1 MAVPNELKRYID
13 TILKDLKVT
22 NSIANG
28 TRLPGSEIG
37 VNSLISGTNNA
48 AQAPHSA
55 AIGSNNEVS
64 KEANSAVALG
74 EGTKAY
80 SDFQLVHGK
89 FNDLDANNIY
99 AHIVGGGKYNE
110 PKNIYTLDW
119 EGNAEFAGSIK
130 TNAVPETNNSL
141 INLEYFNSNIPIKF
155 FPYTELDD
163 KTVNICV
170 NDLDPYTIYKVKMER
185 PYTKVNFV
193 TRVNGMDVIF
203 LSSDSSI
210 NKYNMFVSSKTD
222 TTMTFIVN
230 SVIYEIDLIT
240 GRVIKKYDSAFAGP
254 GTGGEGGS
262 ITDLIDDNAIID
274 PNKTWSSKKLTD
286 EFGKLAT
293 ALSGVFAKVNVENNS
308 IVFYNNDNVEL
319 SRINTLDL
327 LSSTQGYPGQILS
340 IDSDGNTIWIDKPE
354 SGGGVGSL
362 SDLPYSNPAYPNIT
376 NAQQAFDE
384 LLYTAPSIN
393 SFTSVP
399 SVREYEIGSTIIA
412 PITFNWSLNKAVV
425 NQTISDIGN
434 IPVGTF
440 AAQYN
445 TSITSNKTFTL
456 TVSDNKNK
464 TATRSITFSFMYPKY
479 YGAVVEP
486 DIYDNDFILNLS
498 GYKLASSK
506 NGTFNV
512 NAGTNE
518 YIYFCIPTKWGTP
531 TFNVGGFDGGFFKVA
546 EINFT
551 NKSGHTEPYS
561 IWRSDNLSL
570 GSQSVT
576 VK

>member
-1 MAVPNELKRYID
+1 
-13 TILKDLKVT
+13 
-22 NSIANG
+22 
-28 TRLPGSEIG
+28 
-37 VNSLISGTNNA
+37 
-48 AQAPHSA
+48 
-55 AIGSNNEVS
+55 
-64 KEANSAVALG
+64 
-74 EGTKAY
+74 
-80 SDFQLVHGK
+80 
-89 FNDLDANNIY
+89 
-99 AHIVGGGKYNE
+99 
-110 PKNIYTLDW
+110 
-119 EGNAEFAGSIK
+119 
-130 TNAVPETNNSL
+130 
-141 INLEYFNSNIPIKF
+141 
-155 FPYTELDD
+155 
-163 KTVNICV
+163 
-170 NDLDPYTIYKVKMER
+170 MER

-193 TRVNGMDVIF
+193 TRVDGMDVIF

-262 ITDLIDDNAIID
+262 ITDLIDDNAIIN

-293 ALSGVFAKVNVENNS
+293 ALSGVFAKVNVENNN

-340 IDSDGNTIWIDKPE
+340 IDSDGNTIWVDKPE

-440 AAQYN
+440 TAQYN

>member
-163 KTVNICV
+163 KTVSICV

-286 EFGKLAT
+286 EFGKLTT
-293 ALSGVFAKVNVENNS
+293 ALNGAFAKANIENNN

-319 SRINTLDL
+319 SRINILDL
-327 LSSTQGYPGQILS
+327 LSSTSGYPGQILS
-340 IDSDGNTIWIDKPE
+340 IDSDGNTIWVDKPE
-354 SGGGVGSL
+354 SGGVDNL
-362 SDLPYSNPAYPNIT
+362 SDLPYSNPSYPNIT

-384 LLYTAPSIN
+384 LLYTAPSIV

-399 SVREYEIGSTIIA
+399 SVREYEIGSVIIA
-412 PITFNWSLNKAVV
+412 PITFNWSLNKTVV
-425 NQTISDIGN
+425 SQVISDIGN

-440 AAQYN
+440 TTKYN
-445 TSITSNKTFTL
+445 NSIASNKTFTL
-456 TVSDNKNK
+456 TVSDNKNN

-486 DIYDNDFILNLS
+486 DVYDNDFILNLS
-498 GYKLASSK
+498 GYKLASSR

-518 YIYFCIPTKWGTP
+518 YIYFCIPIKWGTP

-551 NKSGHTEPYS
+551 NNSGHTEPYS

-570 GSQSVT
+570 GSQTIT

>member
-28 TRLPGSEIG
+28 TRLPGSEVG

-163 KTVNICV
+163 KTVSICV

-240 GRVIKKYDSAFAGP
+240 GRVIKKYDNAFAGP

-286 EFGKLAT
+286 EFGKLTT
-293 ALSGVFAKVNVENNS
+293 ALNGAFTKANIENNS

-319 SRINTLDL
+319 SRINILDL
-327 LSSTQGYPGQILS
+327 LSSTPGYPGQILS

-354 SGGGVGSL
+354 SGGVDNL
-362 SDLPYSNPAYPNIT
+362 SDLPYSNPSYPNIT

-384 LLYTAPSIN
+384 LLYTAPSII

-399 SVREYEIGSTIIA
+399 SVREYEIGSVIIA
-412 PITFNWSLNKAVV
+412 PIIFNWSLNKTVV
-425 NQTISDIGN
+425 NQAISNIGN

-440 AAQYN
+440 TTKYN
-445 TSITSNKTFTL
+445 NSIASNKTFTL
-456 TVSDNKNK
+456 TVSDNKNN
-464 TATRSITFSFMYPKY
+464 TATRSITFSFLYPKY

-518 YIYFCIPTKWGTP
+518 YIYFCIPIKWGTP

-551 NKSGHTEPYS
+551 NNSGHTEPYS

>member
-1 MAVPNELKRYID
+1 MAIPNELKRYID

-28 TRLPGSEIG
+28 TRLPGSEVG

-163 KTVNICV
+163 KTVSICV

-193 TRVNGMDVIF
+193 TRVNGMNVIF

-240 GRVIKKYDSAFAGP
+240 GRVIKKYDNAFAGP

-286 EFGKLAT
+286 EFGKLTT
-293 ALSGVFAKVNVENNS
+293 ALNGAFTKANIENNN

-354 SGGGVGSL
+354 SGGVDNL
-362 SDLPYSNPAYPNIT
+362 SDLPYSNPSYPNIT

-384 LLYTAPSIN
+384 LLYTAPSII

-399 SVREYEIGSTIIA
+399 SVREYEIGSVIIA
-412 PITFNWSLNKAVV
+412 PIIFNWSLNKTVV
-425 NQTISDIGN
+425 SQVVSDIGN

-440 AAQYN
+440 TTKYN
-445 TSITSNKTFTL
+445 TSINSNKTFTL
-456 TVSDNKNK
+456 TVSDNKNN

-551 NKSGHTEPYS
+551 NNSGHTEPYS

>member
-141 INLEYFNSNIPIKF
+141 INLEYFNSNVPIKF

-163 KTVNICV
+163 KTVSICV

-240 GRVIKKYDSAFAGP
+240 GRVIKKYDNAFAGP

-286 EFGKLAT
+286 EFGKLTT
-293 ALSGVFAKVNVENNS
+293 ALNGAFAKANIENNN

-319 SRINTLDL
+319 SRINIFDL
-327 LSSTQGYPGQILS
+327 LSSTPGYPGQIHS

-354 SGGGVGSL
+354 SGGVDNL
-362 SDLPYSNPAYPNIT
+362 SDLPYSNPSYPNIT

-399 SVREYEIGSTIIA
+399 SVREYEIGSVIIA
-412 PITFNWSLNKAVV
+412 PIIFNWSLNKTVV
-425 NQTISDIGN
+425 NQVISDIGN

-440 AAQYN
+440 TTKYN
-445 TSITSNKTFTL
+445 NSIASNKTFTL
-456 TVSDNKNK
+456 TVSDNKNN
-464 TATRSITFSFMYPKY
+464 TATRSITFSFLYPKY

-486 DIYDNDFILNLS
+486 DVYDNDFILNLS
-498 GYKLASSK
+498 GYKLASSR

-518 YIYFCIPTKWGTP
+518 YIYFCIPIKWGTP

-551 NKSGHTEPYS
+551 NNSGHTEPYS

-570 GSQSVT
+570 GSQTVT

>member
-28 TRLPGSEIG
+28 TRLPGSEVG

-119 EGNAEFAGSIK
+119 EGNAEFAGSVK

-286 EFGKLAT
+286 EFGKLTT
-293 ALSGVFAKVNVENNS
+293 ALNGAFTKANIENNN
-308 IVFYNNDNVEL
+308 IVFYNNNNVEL
-319 SRINTLDL
+319 SRINILDL
-327 LSSTQGYPGQILS
+327 LSSTPGYPGQILS
-340 IDSDGNTIWIDKPE
+340 IDSDGNTIWVDKPE
-354 SGGGVGSL
+354 SGGVDNL
-362 SDLPYSNPAYPNIT
+362 SDLPYSNPSYPNIT

-384 LLYTAPSIN
+384 LLYTAPSII

-399 SVREYEIGSTIIA
+399 SVREYEIGSVIIA
-412 PITFNWSLNKAVV
+412 PVTFNWSLNKTVV

-440 AAQYN
+440 TAKYN
-445 TSITSNKTFTL
+445 TSIASNKTFTL
-456 TVSDNKNK
+456 TVSDNKNN
-464 TATRSITFSFMYPKY
+464 TATRSITFSFLYPKY

-486 DIYDNDFILNLS
+486 DVYDNDFILNLS
-498 GYKLASSK
+498 GYRLASSR

-518 YIYFCIPTKWGTP
+518 YIYFCIPIKWGTP

-551 NKSGHTEPYS
+551 NNSGHTEPYS

>member
-1 MAVPNELKRYID
+1 MAIPNELKRYID

-193 TRVNGMDVIF
+193 TRVNGMDIIF

-240 GRVIKKYDSAFAGP
+240 GRVIKKYDNAFAGP

-293 ALSGVFAKVNVENNS
+293 ALSGVFAKVNVENNN

-319 SRINTLDL
+319 SRINILDL
-327 LSSTQGYPGQILS
+327 LSSTPGYPGQILS
-340 IDSDGNTIWIDKPE
+340 IDSDGNTIWVDKPE
-354 SGGGVGSL
+354 SGGVDNL
-362 SDLPYSNPAYPNIT
+362 SDLPYSNPSYPNIT

-384 LLYTAPSIN
+384 LLYTAPSII

-399 SVREYEIGSTIIA
+399 SVREYEIGSVIIA
-412 PITFNWSLNKAVV
+412 PVTFNWSLNKTVV

-440 AAQYN
+440 TAKYN
-445 TSITSNKTFTL
+445 TSIASNKTFTL
-456 TVSDNKNK
+456 TVSDNKNN
-464 TATRSITFSFMYPKY
+464 TATKSITFSFLYPKY

-486 DIYDNDFILNLS
+486 DVYDNDFILNLS
-498 GYKLASSK
+498 GYKLASSR

-518 YIYFCIPTKWGTP
+518 YIYFCIPIKWGTP
-531 TFNVGGFDGGFFKVA
+531 TFNVGGVDGGFFKVA

-551 NKSGHTEPYS
+551 NNSGHTEPYS

>member
-28 TRLPGSEIG
+28 TRLPGSEVG

-163 KTVNICV
+163 KTVSICV

-286 EFGKLAT
+286 EFGKLTT
-293 ALSGVFAKVNVENNS
+293 ALNGAFAKANIENNN
-308 IVFYNNDNVEL
+308 IVFYNNNNVEL
-319 SRINTLDL
+319 SRINIFNL
-327 LSSTQGYPGQILS
+327 LSSVPGYPGQILS
-340 IDSDGNTIWIDKPE
+340 IDSDGNTIWVDKPE
-354 SGGGVGSL
+354 SGGVDNL
-362 SDLPYSNPAYPNIT
+362 SDLPYSNPSYPNIT

-440 AAQYN
+440 TAQYN

-518 YIYFCIPTKWGTP
+518 YIYFCIPIKWGTP

-551 NKSGHTEPYS
+551 NNSGHTEPYS

>member
-28 TRLPGSEIG
+28 TRLPGSEVG

-163 KTVNICV
+163 KTVSICV

-240 GRVIKKYDSAFAGP
+240 GRVIKKYDNAFAGP

-286 EFGKLAT
+286 EFGKLTT
-293 ALSGVFAKVNVENNS
+293 ALNGAFTKANIENNS
-308 IVFYNNDNVEL
+308 IIFYNNDNVEL

-327 LSSTQGYPGQILS
+327 LSSTSGYPGQILS

-354 SGGGVGSL
+354 SGGVDNL
-362 SDLPYSNPAYPNIT
+362 SDLPYSNPSYPNIT

-384 LLYTAPSIN
+384 LLYTAPSII

-399 SVREYEIGSTIIA
+399 SVREYEIGSVIIA
-412 PITFNWSLNKAVV
+412 PIIFNWSLNKTVV
-425 NQTISDIGN
+425 NQAISNIGN

-440 AAQYN
+440 TTKYN
-445 TSITSNKTFTL
+445 NSIASNKTFTL
-456 TVSDNKNK
+456 TVSDNKNN
-464 TATRSITFSFMYPKY
+464 TATRSITFSFLYPKY

-486 DIYDNDFILNLS
+486 NVYDNDFILNLS
-498 GYKLASSK
+498 GYKLASSR

-518 YIYFCIPTKWGTP
+518 YIYFCIPIKWGTP

>member
-37 VNSLISGTNNA
+37 VDSLISGTNNA

-155 FPYTELDD
+155 FPYTYLDD
-163 KTVNICV
+163 NTISICV

-240 GRVIKKYDSAFAGP
+240 GRVIKKYDNAFAGP

-286 EFGKLAT
+286 EFGKLTT
-293 ALSGVFAKVNVENNS
+293 ALNGAFTKANIENNN

-319 SRINTLDL
+319 SRINIFDL
-327 LSSTQGYPGQILS
+327 LSSTPGYPGQILS
-340 IDSDGNTIWIDKPE
+340 IDSDGNTIWVDKPE
-354 SGGGVGSL
+354 SGGVDNL
-362 SDLPYSNPAYPNIT
+362 SDLPYSNPSYPNIT

-384 LLYTAPSIN
+384 LLYTAPSII

-399 SVREYEIGSTIIA
+399 SVREYEIGSVVIA
-412 PITFNWSLNKAVV
+412 PIIFNWSLNKTVV
-425 NQTISDIGN
+425 NQAISNIGN

-440 AAQYN
+440 TTKYN
-445 TSITSNKTFTL
+445 NSIASNKTFTL
-456 TVSDNKNK
+456 TVSDNKNN
-464 TATRSITFSFMYPKY
+464 TATRSITFSFLYPKY

-486 DIYDNDFILNLS
+486 DVYDNDFILNLS
-498 GYKLASSK
+498 GYKLASSR

-518 YIYFCIPTKWGTP
+518 YIYFCIPIKWGTP

-551 NKSGHTEPYS
+551 NNSGHTEPYS

>member
-28 TRLPGSEIG
+28 TRLPGSEVG

-163 KTVNICV
+163 KTVSICV

-240 GRVIKKYDSAFAGP
+240 GRVIKKYDNAFAGP

-286 EFGKLAT
+286 EFGKLTT
-293 ALSGVFAKVNVENNS
+293 ALNGAFAKANIENNN

-319 SRINTLDL
+319 SRINILDL
-327 LSSTQGYPGQILS
+327 LSSTPGYPGQILS
-340 IDSDGNTIWIDKPE
+340 IDSDGNTIWVDKPE
-354 SGGGVGSL
+354 SGGVDNL
-362 SDLPYSNPAYPNIT
+362 SDLPYSNPSYPNIT

-384 LLYTAPSIN
+384 LLYTAPSII

-399 SVREYEIGSTIIA
+399 SVREYEIGSVIIA
-412 PITFNWSLNKAVV
+412 PIIFNWSLNKTVV
-425 NQTISDIGN
+425 SQAISNIGN

-440 AAQYN
+440 TAKYN
-445 TSITSNKTFTL
+445 TSIASNKTFTL
-456 TVSDNKNK
+456 TVLDNKNN
-464 TATRSITFSFMYPKY
+464 TATKSITFSFLYPKY

-486 DIYDNDFILNLS
+486 DVYDNDFILNLS
-498 GYKLASSK
+498 GYRLASSR

-512 NAGTNE
+512 NADTNE

-551 NKSGHTEPYS
+551 NNSGHTEPYS

>member
-1 MAVPNELKRYID
+1 MAIPNELKRYID

-193 TRVNGMDVIF
+193 TRVDGMDVIF

-240 GRVIKKYDSAFAGP
+240 GRVIKKYDNAFAGP

-286 EFGKLAT
+286 EFGKLVT
-293 ALSGVFAKVNVENNS
+293 ALNGAFAKANIENNN

-319 SRINTLDL
+319 SRINIFDL
-327 LSSTQGYPGQILS
+327 LSSEPGYPGQILS
-340 IDSDGNTIWIDKPE
+340 IDSDGNTIWVDKPE
-354 SGGGVGSL
+354 SGGVDNL
-362 SDLPYSNPAYPNIT
+362 SDLPYSNPSYPNIT

-384 LLYTAPSIN
+384 LLYTAPSIV

-399 SVREYEIGSTIIA
+399 SVREYEIGSVIIA
-412 PITFNWSLNKAVV
+412 PIVFNWSLNKTVV
-425 NQTISDIGN
+425 NQVISDIGN

-440 AAQYN
+440 TAKYN
-445 TSITSNKTFTL
+445 NSIASNKTFTL

>member
-28 TRLPGSEIG
+28 TRLPGSEVG

-163 KTVNICV
+163 KTVSICV

-286 EFGKLAT
+286 EFGKLTT
-293 ALSGVFAKVNVENNS
+293 ALNGAFAKANIENNN

-319 SRINTLDL
+319 SRINILDL
-327 LSSTQGYPGQILS
+327 LSSTSGYPGQILS
-340 IDSDGNTIWIDKPE
+340 IDSDGNTIWVDKPE
-354 SGGGVGSL
+354 SGGVDNL
-362 SDLPYSNPAYPNIT
+362 SDLPYSNPSYPNIT

-384 LLYTAPSIN
+384 LLYTAPSIV

-399 SVREYEIGSTIIA
+399 SVREYEIGSVIIA
-412 PITFNWSLNKAVV
+412 PITFNWSLNKTVV
-425 NQTISDIGN
+425 SQVISDIGN

-440 AAQYN
+440 TTKYN
-445 TSITSNKTFTL
+445 NSIASNKTFTL
-456 TVSDNKNK
+456 TVSDNKNN

-486 DIYDNDFILNLS
+486 DVYDNDFILNLS
-498 GYKLASSK
+498 GYKLASSR

-518 YIYFCIPTKWGTP
+518 YIYFCIPIKWGTP

-551 NKSGHTEPYS
+551 NNSGHTEPYS
-561 IWRSDNLSL
+561 IWRSDNPSL

>member
-1 MAVPNELKRYID
+1 MAIPNELKRYID

-141 INLEYFNSNIPIKF
+141 INLEYFNSNVPIKF

-163 KTVNICV
+163 KTVSICV

-240 GRVIKKYDSAFAGP
+240 GRVIKKYDNAFAGP

-286 EFGKLAT
+286 EFGKLTT
-293 ALSGVFAKVNVENNS
+293 ALNGAFTKANIENNN

-319 SRINTLDL
+319 SRINILDL
-327 LSSTQGYPGQILS
+327 LSSTPGYPGQILS
-340 IDSDGNTIWIDKPE
+340 IDSDGNTIWVDKPE
-354 SGGGVGSL
+354 SGGVDNL
-362 SDLPYSNPAYPNIT
+362 SDLPYSNPSYPNIT

-440 AAQYN
+440 TAQYN

-464 TATRSITFSFMYPKY
+464 TATKSITFSFMYPKY

-518 YIYFCIPTKWGTP
+518 YIYFCIPIKWGTP

-551 NKSGHTEPYS
+551 NNSGHIEPYS

>member
-1 MAVPNELKRYID
+1 MAIPNELKRYID

-240 GRVIKKYDSAFAGP
+240 GRVIKKYDNAFAGP

-286 EFGKLAT
+286 EFGKLTT
-293 ALSGVFAKVNVENNS
+293 ALNGAFTKANIENNN

-319 SRINTLDL
+319 SRINILDL
-327 LSSTQGYPGQILS
+327 LSSTPGYPGQILS

-354 SGGGVGSL
+354 SGGVDNL
-362 SDLPYSNPAYPNIT
+362 SDLPYSNPSYPNIT

-384 LLYTAPSIN
+384 LLYTAPSIV

-399 SVREYEIGSTIIA
+399 SVREYEIGSVIIA
-412 PITFNWSLNKAVV
+412 PVIFNWSLNKTVV
-425 NQTISDIGN
+425 NQVISDIGN

-440 AAQYN
+440 TAKYN
-445 TSITSNKTFTL
+445 NSIASNKTFTL
-456 TVSDNKNK
+456 TVSDNKNN
-464 TATRSITFSFMYPKY
+464 TATKSITFSFLYPKY

-486 DIYDNDFILNLS
+486 DVYDNDFILNLS
-498 GYKLASSK
+498 GYKLASSR

-512 NAGTNE
+512 NADTNE
-518 YIYFCIPTKWGTP
+518 YIYFCIPIKWGTP

-551 NKSGHTEPYS
+551 NNSGYTEPYS

>member
-193 TRVNGMDVIF
+193 TRVDGMDVIF

-254 GTGGEGGS
+254 GTGGEGGG

-286 EFGKLAT
+286 EFGKLTT
-293 ALSGVFAKVNVENNS
+293 ALNGAFTKANIEKFEVDWKASLEQAIKNEIKNNS
-308 IVFYNNDNVEL
+308 SSPRIDLKDNE
-319 SRINTLDL
+319 
-327 LSSTQGYPGQILS
+327 GQTK
-340 IDSDGNTIWIDKPE
+340 DPRDM
-354 SGGGVGSL
+354 SL
-362 SDLPYSNPAYPNIT
+362 SEFIEY
-376 NAQQAFDE
+376 QAK
-384 LLYTAPSIN
+384 
-393 SFTSVP
+393 
-399 SVREYEIGSTIIA
+399 
-412 PITFNWSLNKAVV
+412 LNK
-425 NQTISDIGN
+425 
-434 IPVGTF
+434 
-440 AAQYN
+440 
-445 TSITSNKTFTL
+445 
-456 TVSDNKNK
+456 
-464 TATRSITFSFMYPKY
+464 
-479 YGAVVEP
+479 
-486 DIYDNDFILNLS
+486 
-498 GYKLASSK
+498 
-506 NGTFNV
+506 
-512 NAGTNE
+512 
-518 YIYFCIPTKWGTP
+518 
-531 TFNVGGFDGGFFKVA
+531 
-546 EINFT
+546 
-551 NKSGHTEPYS
+551 
-561 IWRSDNLSL
+561 
-570 GSQSVT
+570 
-576 VK
+576 

>member
-163 KTVNICV
+163 KTVSICV

-193 TRVNGMDVIF
+193 TRVDGMDVIF

-240 GRVIKKYDSAFAGP
+240 GRVIKKYDNAFAGP
-254 GTGGEGGS
+254 GTGGEGGG

-286 EFGKLAT
+286 EFGKLTT
-293 ALSGVFAKVNVENNS
+293 ALNGAFAKANIENNN
-308 IVFYNNDNVEL
+308 IIFYNNDNVEL
-319 SRINTLDL
+319 SRINILDL
-327 LSSTQGYPGQILS
+327 LSSEPGYPGQILS
-340 IDSDGNTIWIDKPE
+340 IDSDGNTIWVDKPE
-354 SGGGVGSL
+354 SGGVDNL
-362 SDLPYSNPAYPNIT
+362 SDLPYSNPSYPNIT

-384 LLYTAPSIN
+384 LLYTAPSIV

-399 SVREYEIGSTIIA
+399 SVREYEIGSVIIA
-412 PITFNWSLNKAVV
+412 PVIFNWSLNKTVV
-425 NQTISDIGN
+425 NQVISDIGN

-440 AAQYN
+440 TAKYN
-445 TSITSNKTFTL
+445 NSIASNKTFTL
-456 TVSDNKNK
+456 TVSDNKNN
-464 TATRSITFSFMYPKY
+464 TATKSITFSFLYPKY

-486 DIYDNDFILNLS
+486 DVYDNDFILNLS
-498 GYKLASSK
+498 GYKLASSR

-518 YIYFCIPTKWGTP
+518 YIYFCIPIKWGTP

-551 NKSGHTEPYS
+551 NNSGHTEPYS

>member
-28 TRLPGSEIG
+28 TRLPGSEVG

-163 KTVNICV
+163 KTVSICV

-240 GRVIKKYDSAFAGP
+240 GRVIKKYDNAFAGP

-286 EFGKLAT
+286 EFGKLTT
-293 ALSGVFAKVNVENNS
+293 ALNGAFTKANIENNS
-308 IVFYNNDNVEL
+308 IIFYNNDNVEL

-327 LSSTQGYPGQILS
+327 LSSTSGYPGQILS

-354 SGGGVGSL
+354 SGGVDNL
-362 SDLPYSNPAYPNIT
+362 SDLPYSNPSYPNIT

-384 LLYTAPSIN
+384 LLYTAPSII

-399 SVREYEIGSTIIA
+399 SVREYEIGSVIIA
-412 PITFNWSLNKAVV
+412 PIIFNWSLNKTVV
-425 NQTISDIGN
+425 NQAISNIGN

-440 AAQYN
+440 TTKYN
-445 TSITSNKTFTL
+445 NSIASNKTFTL
-456 TVSDNKNK
+456 TVSDNKNN
-464 TATRSITFSFMYPKY
+464 TATRSITFSFLYPKY

-486 DIYDNDFILNLS
+486 DVYDNDFILNLS
-498 GYKLASSK
+498 GYKLASSR

-518 YIYFCIPTKWGTP
+518 YIYFCIPIKWGTP

-551 NKSGHTEPYS
+551 NNSGHTEPYS

>member
-1 MAVPNELKRYID
+1 MAIPNELKRYID

-28 TRLPGSEIG
+28 TRLPGSEVG

-193 TRVNGMDVIF
+193 TRVDGMDVIF

-262 ITDLIDDNAIID
+262 ITNLIDDNAIID

-286 EFGKLAT
+286 EFGKLVT
-293 ALSGVFAKVNVENNS
+293 ALNGAFAKVNIENNN

-319 SRINTLDL
+319 SRINIFDL
-327 LSSTQGYPGQILS
+327 LSSTPGYPGQILS
-340 IDSDGNTIWIDKPE
+340 IDSDGNTIWVDKPE
-354 SGGGVGSL
+354 SGGVDNL
-362 SDLPYSNPAYPNIT
+362 SDLPYSNPSYPNIT

-440 AAQYN
+440 TAQYN

-551 NKSGHTEPYS
+551 NNSGHTEPYS

>member
-28 TRLPGSEIG
+28 TRLPGSEVG

-163 KTVNICV
+163 KTVSICV

-293 ALSGVFAKVNVENNS
+293 ALNGAFAKANIENNN

-319 SRINTLDL
+319 SRINILDL
-327 LSSTQGYPGQILS
+327 LSSTPGYPGQILS
-340 IDSDGNTIWIDKPE
+340 IDSDGNTIWVDKPE
-354 SGGGVGSL
+354 SGGVDNL
-362 SDLPYSNPAYPNIT
+362 SDLPYSNPSYPNIT

-384 LLYTAPSIN
+384 LLYTAPSIV

-399 SVREYEIGSTIIA
+399 SVREYEIGSVIIA
-412 PITFNWSLNKAVV
+412 PITFNWSLNKTVV
-425 NQTISDIGN
+425 SQVISDIGN

-440 AAQYN
+440 TTKYN
-445 TSITSNKTFTL
+445 TSINSNKTFTL
-456 TVSDNKNK
+456 TVSDNKNN

-486 DIYDNDFILNLS
+486 DVYDNDFILNLS
-498 GYKLASSK
+498 GYRLASSR

-518 YIYFCIPTKWGTP
+518 YIYFCIPIKWGTP

-551 NKSGHTEPYS
+551 NNSGHTEPYS

>member
-1 MAVPNELKRYID
+1 MAIPNELKRYID

-28 TRLPGSEIG
+28 TRLPGSEVG

-163 KTVNICV
+163 KTVSICV

-262 ITDLIDDNAIID
+262 ITDLIDDSAIID

-286 EFGKLAT
+286 EFGKLTT
-293 ALSGVFAKVNVENNS
+293 ALNGAFTKANIENNN

-319 SRINTLDL
+319 SRINILDL
-327 LSSTQGYPGQILS
+327 LSSTPGYPGQILS

-354 SGGGVGSL
+354 SGGVDNL
-362 SDLPYSNPAYPNIT
+362 SDLPYSNPSYPNIT

-384 LLYTAPSIN
+384 LLYTAPSIV

-399 SVREYEIGSTIIA
+399 SVREYEIGSVIIA
-412 PITFNWSLNKAVV
+412 PVIFNWSLNKTVV
-425 NQTISDIGN
+425 SQVISDIGN

-440 AAQYN
+440 TTKYN
-445 TSITSNKTFTL
+445 TSIASNKTFTL
-456 TVSDNKNK
+456 TVSDNKNN
-464 TATRSITFSFMYPKY
+464 TATRSITFSFLYPKY

-486 DIYDNDFILNLS
+486 DVYDNDFILNLS
-498 GYKLASSK
+498 GYKLASSR

-518 YIYFCIPTKWGTP
+518 YIYFCIPIKWGTP

-551 NKSGHTEPYS
+551 NNSGHTEPYS
-561 IWRSDNLSL
+561 IWRSDNPSL

>member
-1 MAVPNELKRYID
+1 MAIPNELKRYID

-193 TRVNGMDVIF
+193 TRVNGMDIIF

-240 GRVIKKYDSAFAGP
+240 GRVIKKYDNAFAGP

-286 EFGKLAT
+286 EFGKLTT
-293 ALSGVFAKVNVENNS
+293 ALNGAFTKANIENNN
-308 IVFYNNDNVEL
+308 IIFYNNDNVEL
-319 SRINTLDL
+319 SRINILDL
-327 LSSTQGYPGQILS
+327 LSSTPGYPGQILS

-354 SGGGVGSL
+354 SGGVDNL
-362 SDLPYSNPAYPNIT
+362 SDLPYSNPSYPNIT

-384 LLYTAPSIN
+384 LLYTAPSIV

-399 SVREYEIGSTIIA
+399 SVREYEIGSVIIA
-412 PITFNWSLNKAVV
+412 PITFNWFLNKTVV
-425 NQTISDIGN
+425 NQVISDIGN

-440 AAQYN
+440 TAKYN
-445 TSITSNKTFTL
+445 NSIASNKTFTL
-456 TVSDNKNK
+456 TVSDNKNN
-464 TATRSITFSFMYPKY
+464 TATKSITFSFLYPKY

-486 DIYDNDFILNLS
+486 DVYDNDFILNLS
-498 GYKLASSK
+498 GYKLASSR

-518 YIYFCIPTKWGTP
+518 YIYFCIPIKWGTP

-551 NKSGHTEPYS
+551 NKSGYTEPYS
-561 IWRSDNLSL
+561 IWRSDNLNL

>member
-28 TRLPGSEIG
+28 TRLPGSEVG

-240 GRVIKKYDSAFAGP
+240 GRVIKKYDNAFAGP
-254 GTGGEGGS
+254 GTGGEGGG

-286 EFGKLAT
+286 EFGKLTT
-293 ALSGVFAKVNVENNS
+293 ALNGAFAKANIENNN
-308 IVFYNNDNVEL
+308 IVFYNSDNVEL
-319 SRINTLDL
+319 SRINILDL
-327 LSSTQGYPGQILS
+327 LSSTPGYPGQILS

-354 SGGGVGSL
+354 SGGVDNL
-362 SDLPYSNPAYPNIT
+362 SDLPYSNPSYPNIT

-384 LLYTAPSIN
+384 LLYTAPSII

-399 SVREYEIGSTIIA
+399 SVREYEIGSIIIA
-412 PITFNWSLNKAVV
+412 PVIFNWSLNKTVV
-425 NQTISDIGN
+425 NQVISDIGN

-440 AAQYN
+440 TAKYN
-445 TSITSNKTFTL
+445 NSIASNKTFTL
-456 TVSDNKNK
+456 TVSDNKNN
-464 TATRSITFSFMYPKY
+464 TATKSITFSFLYPKY

-486 DIYDNDFILNLS
+486 DVYDNDFILNLS
-498 GYKLASSK
+498 GYKLASSR

-551 NKSGHTEPYS
+551 NKSGYTEPYS

>member
-222 TTMTFIVN
+222 TTITFIVN

-240 GRVIKKYDSAFAGP
+240 GRVIKKYDNAFAGP

-286 EFGKLAT
+286 EFGKLTT
-293 ALSGVFAKVNVENNS
+293 ALNGAFAKANIENNN

-319 SRINTLDL
+319 SRINILDL
-327 LSSTQGYPGQILS
+327 LSSTPGYPGQILS
-340 IDSDGNTIWIDKPE
+340 IDSDGNTIWVDKPE
-354 SGGGVGSL
+354 SGGVDNL
-362 SDLPYSNPAYPNIT
+362 SDLPYSNPSYPNIT

-384 LLYTAPSIN
+384 LLYTAPSII

-399 SVREYEIGSTIIA
+399 SVREYEIGSVIIA
-412 PITFNWSLNKAVV
+412 PIIFNWSLNKTVV
-425 NQTISDIGN
+425 SQAISNIGN

-440 AAQYN
+440 TTKYN
-445 TSITSNKTFTL
+445 NSIASNKTFTL
-456 TVSDNKNK
+456 TVSDNKNN
-464 TATRSITFSFMYPKY
+464 TATRSITFSFLYPKY

-486 DIYDNDFILNLS
+486 DVYDNDFILNLS
-498 GYKLASSK
+498 GYKLASSR

-518 YIYFCIPTKWGTP
+518 YIYFCIPIKWGTP

-551 NKSGHTEPYS
+551 NNSGHTEPYS

-570 GSQSVT
+570 GSQTVT

>member
-28 TRLPGSEIG
+28 TRLPGSEVG

-240 GRVIKKYDSAFAGP
+240 GRVIKKYDNAFAGP

-286 EFGKLAT
+286 EFGKLTT
-293 ALSGVFAKVNVENNS
+293 ALNGAFTKANIENNN

-319 SRINTLDL
+319 SRINTFDL
-327 LSSTQGYPGQILS
+327 LSSTSGYPGQILS

-354 SGGGVGSL
+354 SGGVDNL
-362 SDLPYSNPAYPNIT
+362 SDLPYSNPSYPNIT

-384 LLYTAPSIN
+384 LLYTAPSII

-399 SVREYEIGSTIIA
+399 SVREYEIGSVIIA
-412 PITFNWSLNKAVV
+412 PIIFNWSLNKTVV
-425 NQTISDIGN
+425 SQVISDIGN

-440 AAQYN
+440 TTKYN

-456 TVSDNKNK
+456 TVSDNKNN
-464 TATRSITFSFMYPKY
+464 TATKSITFSFLYPKY

-486 DIYDNDFILNLS
+486 DVYDNDFILNLS
-498 GYKLASSK
+498 GYKLASSR

-518 YIYFCIPTKWGTP
+518 YIYFCIPIKWGTP

-551 NKSGHTEPYS
+551 NNSGHTEPYS

-570 GSQSVT
+570 GSQSVI

>member
-28 TRLPGSEIG
+28 TRLPGSEVG

-163 KTVNICV
+163 KTVSICV

-240 GRVIKKYDSAFAGP
+240 GRVIKKYDNAFAGP

-286 EFGKLAT
+286 EFGKLTT
-293 ALSGVFAKVNVENNS
+293 ALNGAFTKANIENNN

-319 SRINTLDL
+319 SRINIFDL
-327 LSSTQGYPGQILS
+327 LSSTPGYPGQILS
-340 IDSDGNTIWIDKPE
+340 IDSDGNTIWVDKPE
-354 SGGGVGSL
+354 SGGVDNL
-362 SDLPYSNPAYPNIT
+362 SDLPYSNPSYPNIT

-384 LLYTAPSIN
+384 LLYTAPSII

-399 SVREYEIGSTIIA
+399 SVREYEIGSVVIA
-412 PITFNWSLNKAVV
+412 PIIFNWSLNKTVV
-425 NQTISDIGN
+425 NQAISNIGN

-440 AAQYN
+440 TTKYN
-445 TSITSNKTFTL
+445 NSIASNKTFTL
-456 TVSDNKNK
+456 TVSDNKNN
-464 TATRSITFSFMYPKY
+464 TATRSITFSFLYPKY

-486 DIYDNDFILNLS
+486 DVYDNDFILNLS
-498 GYKLASSK
+498 GYKLASSR

-518 YIYFCIPTKWGTP
+518 YIYFCIPIKWGTP

-551 NKSGHTEPYS
+551 NNSGHTEPYS

>member
-28 TRLPGSEIG
+28 TRLPGSEVG

-163 KTVNICV
+163 KTVSICV

-240 GRVIKKYDSAFAGP
+240 GRVIKKYDNAFAGP

-286 EFGKLAT
+286 EFGKLTT
-293 ALSGVFAKVNVENNS
+293 ALNGAFTKANIENNS
-308 IVFYNNDNVEL
+308 IIFYNNDNVEL

-327 LSSTQGYPGQILS
+327 LSSTSGYPGQILS
-340 IDSDGNTIWIDKPE
+340 IDSDGNTIWVDKPE
-354 SGGGVGSL
+354 SGGVDNL
-362 SDLPYSNPAYPNIT
+362 SDLPYSNPSYPNIT

-384 LLYTAPSIN
+384 LLYTAPSII

-399 SVREYEIGSTIIA
+399 SVREYEIGSVIIA
-412 PITFNWSLNKAVV
+412 PIIFNWSLNKTVV
-425 NQTISDIGN
+425 NQAISNIGN

-440 AAQYN
+440 TTKYN
-445 TSITSNKTFTL
+445 NSIASNKTFTL
-456 TVSDNKNK
+456 TVSDNKNN
-464 TATRSITFSFMYPKY
+464 TATRSITFSFLYPKY

-486 DIYDNDFILNLS
+486 DVYDNDFILNLS
-498 GYKLASSK
+498 GYKLASSR

-518 YIYFCIPTKWGTP
+518 YIYFCIPIKWGTP

-551 NKSGHTEPYS
+551 NNSGHTEPYS

>member
-37 VNSLISGTNNA
+37 VDSLISGTNNA

-119 EGNAEFAGSIK
+119 EGNAEFAGSVR
-130 TNAVPETNNSL
+130 TNAVPQADNSL
-141 INLEYFNSNIPIKF
+141 INLEYFNSNMPIKF
-155 FPYTELDD
+155 FPYTYLDD
-163 KTVNICV
+163 NVISICV
-170 NDLDPYTIYKVKMER
+170 NDLNPYTMYKVKMEK
-185 PYTKVNFV
+185 PYAKINFV
-193 TRVNGMDVIF
+193 AKANGTETIF

-222 TTMTFIVN
+222 TAMIFIVN
-230 SVIYEIDLIT
+230 STMYEIDLIT

-274 PNKTWSSKKLTD
+274 PSKTWSSKKLTD

-293 ALSGVFAKVNVENNS
+293 VLNGVFAKVNVENNS

-340 IDSDGNTIWIDKPE
+340 IDSDGNTIWVDKPE
-354 SGGGVGSL
+354 SGGVDNL
-362 SDLPYSNPAYPNIT
+362 SDLPYNNPSYPNIT

-384 LLYTAPSIN
+384 LLYTAPSII

-399 SVREYEIGSTIIA
+399 SVREYEIGSVIIA
-412 PITFNWSLNKAVV
+412 PIIFNWSLNKTVV
-425 NQTISDIGN
+425 NQTISNIGN
-434 IPVGTF
+434 IPVDTF
-440 AAQYN
+440 TAKYN
-445 TSITSNKTFTL
+445 NSIASNKTFTL
-456 TVSDNKNK
+456 TVSDNKNN
-464 TATRSITFSFMYPKY
+464 TATRSITFSFLYPKY

-486 DIYDNDFILNLS
+486 DVYDNDFILNLS
-498 GYKLASSK
+498 GYRLASSR

-518 YIYFCIPTKWGTP
+518 YIYFCIPIKWGTP

-551 NKSGHTEPYS
+551 NNSGHTEPYS

>member
-163 KTVNICV
+163 KTVSICV

-193 TRVNGMDVIF
+193 TRVDGMDVIF

-240 GRVIKKYDSAFAGP
+240 GRVIKKYDNAFAGP

-286 EFGKLAT
+286 EFGKLTT
-293 ALSGVFAKVNVENNS
+293 ALNGAFTKANIENNN

-319 SRINTLDL
+319 SRINILDL
-327 LSSTQGYPGQILS
+327 LSSTPGYPGQILS

-354 SGGGVGSL
+354 SGGVDNL
-362 SDLPYSNPAYPNIT
+362 SDLPYSNPSYPNIT

-384 LLYTAPSIN
+384 LLYTAPSIV

-399 SVREYEIGSTIIA
+399 SVREYEIGSVIIA
-412 PITFNWSLNKAVV
+412 PITFNWSLNKTVV
-425 NQTISDIGN
+425 NQVISDIGN

-440 AAQYN
+440 TAKYN
-445 TSITSNKTFTL
+445 NSIASNKTFTL
-456 TVSDNKNK
+456 TVSDNKNN
-464 TATRSITFSFMYPKY
+464 TATKSITFSFLYPKY

-486 DIYDNDFILNLS
+486 DVYDNDFILNLS
-498 GYKLASSK
+498 GYKLASSR

-518 YIYFCIPTKWGTP
+518 YIYFCIPIKWGTP

-551 NKSGHTEPYS
+551 NKSGYTEPYS

>member
-13 TILKDLKVT
+13 IILKDLKVT

-193 TRVNGMDVIF
+193 TRVNGMDIIF

-286 EFGKLAT
+286 EFGKLTT
-293 ALSGVFAKVNVENNS
+293 ALNGAFTKANIENNN

-319 SRINTLDL
+319 SRINILDL
-327 LSSTQGYPGQILS
+327 LSSTPGYPGQILS
-340 IDSDGNTIWIDKPE
+340 IDSNGNTIWIDKPE
-354 SGGGVGSL
+354 SGGVDNL
-362 SDLPYSNPAYPNIT
+362 SDLPYSNPSYPNIT

-384 LLYTAPSIN
+384 LLYTAPSIV

-399 SVREYEIGSTIIA
+399 SVREYEIGSVIIA
-412 PITFNWSLNKAVV
+412 PITFNWSLNKTVV
-425 NQTISDIGN
+425 NQVISDIGN

-440 AAQYN
+440 TAKYN
-445 TSITSNKTFTL
+445 NSIASNKTFTL
-456 TVSDNKNK
+456 TVSDNKNN
-464 TATRSITFSFMYPKY
+464 TATKSITFSFLYPKY

-486 DIYDNDFILNLS
+486 DVYDNDFILNLS
-498 GYKLASSK
+498 GYKLASSR

-518 YIYFCIPTKWGTP
+518 YIYFCIPIKWGTP

-551 NKSGHTEPYS
+551 NNSGHTEPYS

>member
-28 TRLPGSEIG
+28 TRLPGSEVG

-193 TRVNGMDVIF
+193 TRVDEMDVIF

-293 ALSGVFAKVNVENNS
+293 ALNGAFAKANIENNN

-319 SRINTLDL
+319 SRINIFDL
-327 LSSTQGYPGQILS
+327 LSSTPGYPGQILS
-340 IDSDGNTIWIDKPE
+340 IDSDGNTIWVDKN
-354 SGGGVGSL
+354 L
-362 SDLPYSNPAYPNIT
+362 SDLPYSNPSYPNIT

-384 LLYTAPSIN
+384 LLYTAPSII

-399 SVREYEIGSTIIA
+399 SVREYEIGSVIIA

-464 TATRSITFSFMYPKY
+464 TATRSITFSFFFFIYS
-479 YGAVVEP
+479 GAVVE
-486 DIYDNDFILNLS
+486 
-498 GYKLASSK
+498 
-506 NGTFNV
+506 
-512 NAGTNE
+512 
-518 YIYFCIPTKWGTP
+518 
-531 TFNVGGFDGGFFKVA
+531 
-546 EINFT
+546 
-551 NKSGHTEPYS
+551 
-561 IWRSDNLSL
+561 
-570 GSQSVT
+570 
-576 VK
+576 

>member
-1 MAVPNELKRYID
+1 MAIPNELKRYID
-13 TILKDLKVT
+13 TILKDLKVA

-28 TRLPGSEIG
+28 TRLPGSEVG

-193 TRVNGMDVIF
+193 TRVDGMDVIF

-340 IDSDGNTIWIDKPE
+340 IDSDGNTIWVDKPE
-354 SGGGVGSL
+354 SGGVDNL
-362 SDLPYSNPAYPNIT
+362 SDLPYSNPSYPNIT

-384 LLYTAPSIN
+384 LLYTAPSII

-399 SVREYEIGSTIIA
+399 SVREYEIGSVIIA
-412 PITFNWSLNKAVV
+412 PIIFNWSLNKAVV

-440 AAQYN
+440 TAQYN

-518 YIYFCIPTKWGTP
+518 YIYFCIPIKWGTP
-531 TFNVGGFDGGFFKVA
+531 TFNVGGLDGGFFKVA

-551 NKSGHTEPYS
+551 NNSGHTEPYS

>member
-1 MAVPNELKRYID
+1 MAIPNELKRYID

-193 TRVNGMDVIF
+193 TRVNGMDIIF

-286 EFGKLAT
+286 EFGKLTT
-293 ALSGVFAKVNVENNS
+293 ALNGVFAKVNVENNS

-327 LSSTQGYPGQILS
+327 LSSTPGYPGQILS
-340 IDSDGNTIWIDKPE
+340 IDSDGNTIWVDKPE
-354 SGGGVGSL
+354 SGGVDNL
-362 SDLPYSNPAYPNIT
+362 SDLPYSNPSYPNIT

-384 LLYTAPSIN
+384 LLYTAPSIV

-399 SVREYEIGSTIIA
+399 SVKEYEIGSVIIA
-412 PITFNWSLNKAVV
+412 PITFNWSLNKTVV
-425 NQTISDIGN
+425 SQVISDIGN

-440 AAQYN
+440 TAKYY
-445 TSITSNKTFTL
+445 TSIASDKTFTL
-456 TVSDNKNK
+456 TVLDNKNN
-464 TATRSITFSFMYPKY
+464 TATKSITFSFLYPKY

-486 DIYDNDFILNLS
+486 DVYDNDFILNLS
-498 GYKLASSK
+498 GYKLASSR

-512 NAGTNE
+512 NADTNE
-518 YIYFCIPTKWGTP
+518 YIYFCIPIKWGTP
-531 TFNVGGFDGGFFKVA
+531 IFNVGGIDGGFFKVA

-551 NKSGHTEPYS
+551 NNSGHTEPYS

>member
-193 TRVNGMDVIF
+193 TRVNGMDIIF

-240 GRVIKKYDSAFAGP
+240 GRVIKKYDNAFAGP
-254 GTGGEGGS
+254 GTGGEGGG

-286 EFGKLAT
+286 EFGKLTT
-293 ALSGVFAKVNVENNS
+293 ALNGAFTKANIENNN
-308 IVFYNNDNVEL
+308 IIFYNNDNVEL
-319 SRINTLDL
+319 SRINILDL
-327 LSSTQGYPGQILS
+327 LSSTPGYPGQILS

-354 SGGGVGSL
+354 SGGVDNL
-362 SDLPYSNPAYPNIT
+362 SDLPYSNPSYPNIT

-384 LLYTAPSIN
+384 LLYTAPSIV

-399 SVREYEIGSTIIA
+399 SVREYEIGSVIIA
-412 PITFNWSLNKAVV
+412 PITFNWSLNKTVV
-425 NQTISDIGN
+425 NQAISNIGN

-440 AAQYN
+440 TTKYN
-445 TSITSNKTFTL
+445 NSIASNKTFTL
-456 TVSDNKNK
+456 TVSDNKNN
-464 TATRSITFSFMYPKY
+464 TATRSITFSFLYPKY

-486 DIYDNDFILNLS
+486 DVYDNDFILNLS

-518 YIYFCIPTKWGTP
+518 YIYFCIPIKWGTP
-531 TFNVGGFDGGFFKVA
+531 TFNVGGFDGGFFKIA

-551 NKSGHTEPYS
+551 NNSGHTEPYS
-561 IWRSDNLSL
+561 IWRSDNPSL

>member
-28 TRLPGSEIG
+28 TRLPGSEVG

-163 KTVNICV
+163 KTVSICV

-193 TRVNGMDVIF
+193 TRVDGMDVIF

-240 GRVIKKYDSAFAGP
+240 GRVIKKYDNAFAGP

-262 ITDLIDDNAIID
+262 ITDLIDDSAIID

-286 EFGKLAT
+286 EFGKLTT
-293 ALSGVFAKVNVENNS
+293 ALNGAFTKANIENNN

-319 SRINTLDL
+319 SRINILDL
-327 LSSTQGYPGQILS
+327 LSSTPGYPGQILS

-354 SGGGVGSL
+354 SGGVDNL
-362 SDLPYSNPAYPNIT
+362 SDLPYSNPSYPNIT

-412 PITFNWSLNKAVV
+412 PIAFNWSLNKTVV

-440 AAQYN
+440 TAQYN

-486 DIYDNDFILNLS
+486 DVYDNDFILNLS

-551 NKSGHTEPYS
+551 NRSGHTEPYS

>member
-163 KTVNICV
+163 KTVSICV

-240 GRVIKKYDSAFAGP
+240 GRVIKKYDNAFAGP

-286 EFGKLAT
+286 EFGKLTT
-293 ALSGVFAKVNVENNS
+293 ALNGAFTKANIENNS
-308 IVFYNNDNVEL
+308 IIFYNNDNVEL

-327 LSSTQGYPGQILS
+327 LSSTSGYPGQILS

-354 SGGGVGSL
+354 SGGVDNL
-362 SDLPYSNPAYPNIT
+362 SDLPYSNPSYPNIT

-384 LLYTAPSIN
+384 LLYTAPSII

-399 SVREYEIGSTIIA
+399 SVREYEIGSVIIA
-412 PITFNWSLNKAVV
+412 PIIFNWSLNKTVV
-425 NQTISDIGN
+425 NQAISNIGN

-440 AAQYN
+440 TTKYN
-445 TSITSNKTFTL
+445 NSIASNKTFTL
-456 TVSDNKNK
+456 TVSDNKNN
-464 TATRSITFSFMYPKY
+464 TATRSITFSFLYPKY
-479 YGAVVEP
+479 YGAVAEP
-486 DIYDNDFILNLS
+486 DVYDNDFILNLS
-498 GYKLASSK
+498 GYKLASSR

-518 YIYFCIPTKWGTP
+518 YIYFCIPIKWGTP

-551 NKSGHTEPYS
+551 NNSGHTEPYS

>member
-28 TRLPGSEIG
+28 TRLPGSEVG

-163 KTVNICV
+163 KTVSICV

-240 GRVIKKYDSAFAGP
+240 GRVIKKYDNAFAGP

-286 EFGKLAT
+286 EFGKLTT
-293 ALSGVFAKVNVENNS
+293 ALNGAFTKANIENNN

-327 LSSTQGYPGQILS
+327 LSSTSGYPGQILS

-354 SGGGVGSL
+354 SGGVDNL
-362 SDLPYSNPAYPNIT
+362 SDLPYSNPSYPNIT

-384 LLYTAPSIN
+384 LLYTAPSII

-399 SVREYEIGSTIIA
+399 SVREYEIGSVIIA
-412 PITFNWSLNKAVV
+412 PIIFNWSLNKTVV
-425 NQTISDIGN
+425 NQVISDIGN

-440 AAQYN
+440 TTKYN
-445 TSITSNKTFTL
+445 NSINSNKTFTL
-456 TVSDNKNK
+456 TVSDNKNN
-464 TATRSITFSFMYPKY
+464 TATRSITFSFLYPKY

-486 DIYDNDFILNLS
+486 DVYDNDFILNLS
-498 GYKLASSK
+498 GYKLASSR

-518 YIYFCIPTKWGTP
+518 YIYFCIPIKWGTP

-551 NKSGHTEPYS
+551 NNSGHTEPYS